1 MADRFHGNEQNM
13 EYEKFHGN
21 EQNMEYEILL
31 NPGTRGNDD
40 DDDDDD
46 DQDDFSAAKNHSQT
60 GSTRQP
66 DNRC

>member
-13 EYEKFHGN
+13 EYEK
-21 EQNMEYEILL
+21 LL
-31 NPGTRGNDD
+31 NPGTRGND